1 MIAVVGASG
10 TIGRR
15 VAGFLEEWG
24 APFVRRDARL
34 EGEEALDAS
43 DSEAVARGAR
53 RLLAWSSTAPTT
65 ASISR

>member
-15 VAGFLEEWG
+15 IAGFLEEWG

-43 DSEAVARGAR
+43 DPDAVVQAAQYEIDGA
-53 RLLAWSSTAPTT
+53 LHG
-65 ASISR
+65 